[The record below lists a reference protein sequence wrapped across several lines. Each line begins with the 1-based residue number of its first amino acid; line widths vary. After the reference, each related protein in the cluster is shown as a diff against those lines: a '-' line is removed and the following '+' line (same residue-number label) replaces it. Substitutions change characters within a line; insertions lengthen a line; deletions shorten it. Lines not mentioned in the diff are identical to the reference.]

1 MTDFAQARSAM
12 VDSQVAPSSVTD
24 RRLLAAMRRIPRERY
39 VPEAQRD
46 LAYIDRDVPLAAGR
60 VLRAPAPFARL
71 VQLAAIGET
80 DKVLDAGAA
89 TGYSTAVIAAL
100 AGRVVALETD
110 AALAKSARDNLA
122 AEGLTNTSIV
132 TGQMQAAGEAPF
144 DVVVVEDVVA
154 AAPPQL
160 LALLGEGG
168 RLVAL
173 IGAGG
178 GPATATLFT
187 REGHTVAGKASF
199 EALQRTPAR
208 EEDSAFVF

>member
-12 VDSQVAPSSVTD
+12 VDNQVATSSVTD
-24 RRLLAAMRRIPRERY
+24 RRLLSALRRVARERY
-39 VPEAQRD
+39 VPQGQRD
-46 LAYIDRDVPLAAGR
+46 LTYIDRDVPLAAGR
-60 VLRAPAPFARL
+60 ALRAPAPFARL
-71 VQLAAIGET
+71 VQLAGIGEG

-89 TGYSTAVIAAL
+89 SGYSTAVLAAL
-100 AGRVVALETD
+100 AGQVVALETD
-110 AALAKSARDNLA
+110 PGLAKSARENLA
-122 AEGLTNTSIV
+122 AEGLSNTSIV
-132 TGQMQAAGEAPF
+132 TGQLQAAAEAPF

-154 AAPPQL
+154 TAPPQL

-173 IGAGG
+173 IGTGG

-187 REGHTVAGKASF
+187 KEGHTIAGKASF
-199 EALQRTPAR
+199 DALQRTHGR